1 MEGTPEEKEQRAEPR
16 DQPPAPER
24 RIITLRSEYAAAVGM
39 LLPMAQRELR
49 IFDPDLANLGLHTE
63 DSVRR
68 LRALLI
74 ANRHNRVF
82 IAVHRID
89 FITRRASRLVDL
101 LATFSASIFV
111 HQTVDDAA
119 IVEDC
124 FVLCDE
130 EHFVRRAVAAQPR
143 GALYLSDPKEGRSM
157 RERFDQVWEKS
168 FLAVTATQIG
178 L

>member
-1 MEGTPEEKEQRAEPR
+1 MEEKPEKE
-16 DQPPAPER
+16 PER
-24 RIITLRSEYAAAVGM
+24 RIITLRSEYAAAVGT

-63 DSVRR
+63 ESVRL

-82 IAVHRID
+82 IALHRTD
-89 FITRRASRLVDL
+89 FVARRASRLVDL
-101 LATFSASIFV
+101 LGMFSASIFV

-130 EHFVRRAVAAQPR
+130 DHFVRRAVAAQPR
-143 GALYLSDPKEGRSM
+143 GAVYLNDPREARGM
-157 RERFDQVWEKS
+157 RERFDQIWEKS